1 MPGVIDTHVHLGGGK
16 YAAPAE
22 WAAAADRH
30 GVEASVLVQHL
41 GHTDNAEL
49 LAAGADRARHVVIG
63 IPEPD
68 QVEALLAAGAVGVRL
83 SPEGLHAH
91 PGNEVFAAIADA
103 HAIASVTGP
112 FEQIAD
118 PAFAALI
125 DAHPGAHFRLEH
137 VAAFPYAEQPLT
149 AFAPVLRLAERA
161 NVSLMWSGFF
171 HYSRAGFPYH
181 DAWPVLEASLGA
193 FGPERIHW
201 SGDWNRAG
209 GTDASYAA
217 DARLVNEL
225 PFVDTTAADAI
236 RSRTARRIFW
246 EERA

>member
-1 MPGVIDTHVHLGGGK
+1 MSGVIDTHVHLGGGK
-16 YAAPAE
+16 YASPAE
-22 WAAAADRH
+22 WTAAADRH
-30 GVEASVLVQHL
+30 GVVASVLVQHL

-49 LAAGADRARHVVIG
+49 LAAGADRSRHAVIG
-63 IPEPD
+63 IPEPG
-68 QVEALLAAGAVGVRL
+68 QTEELLSAGAVGVRL
-83 SPEGLHAH
+83 SPLGLHAN
-91 PGNEVFAAIADA
+91 PGGEVFEVVADA

-118 PAFAALI
+118 PAFAALV
-125 DAHPGAHFRLEH
+125 DARPDAHFRLEH
-137 VAAFPYAEQPLT
+137 VAAFPYAEHPLT

-171 HYSRAGFPYH
+171 HYSRTGYPYR
-181 DAWPVLEASLGA
+181 DAWPVLEATLDA

-209 GTDASYAA
+209 GTDATYSA
-217 DARLVNEL
+217 DARLVDEL
-225 PFVDTTAADAI
+225 PFVDAGAAEAI
-236 RSRTARRIFW
+236 RSTTARRIFW